1 MVPTAPVSFTHLFEE
16 TTMIK
21 TLSAL
26 ATSAAI
32 AIAAFTTPAMAQ
44 DMYRFAI
51 ANDLNGPSA
60 YHGKTYAAG
69 FNTYLREVN
78 DAGGVGGKKIEL
90 LQENAERNV
99 QKEVGFLRKFSQQDG
114 ALAAMVVTS
123 DGLFAAKPMSDSFK
137 VPIMGIGVP
146 ELATNPSHPWLFNIF
161 ASYQDTVYA
170 AVDHIFLTDKDP
182 KIAVVYP
189 DSQYGLEALRAAE
202 TRMQKYNK
210 PLVAKVVMALRETDA
225 TTQVLAL
232 KQAGAKYVIVQLA
245 GAHIAAVLRDADK
258 VGLDATIIATTQGMD
273 REPDLI
279 LGQANG
285 ANLAKRFLGVGPW
298 AKWNETSIPGVVAM
312 RNAVKKYDNIADD
325 KLGDV
330 MYSNFVQGYV
340 NAMVLVEALRK
351 AGPNP
356 TGEKIRDAMNNIR
369 NFDTKGIT
377 PPLSFAADRHK
388 GTNGVKIYRI
398 NAERKVYEPIGNWVM
413 AN

>member
-1 MVPTAPVSFTHLFEE
+1 MNR
-16 TTMIK
+16 
-21 TLSAL
+21 TLRAIARSTLASAVVAL
-26 ATSAAI
+26 AAVSV
-32 AIAAFTTPAMAQ
+32 PAVAQ
-44 DMYRFAI
+44 DMHRFAI

-60 YHGKTYAAG
+60 YHGKTYSAG
-69 FNTYLREVN
+69 FNTYLKEVN
-78 DAGGVGGKKIEL
+78 ETGGVGGKKIEL

-99 QKEVGFLRKFSQQDG
+99 QKEVGFLRKFAQQDN

-123 DGLFAAKPMSDSFK
+123 DGLFAAKPMADSLK
-137 VPIMGIGVP
+137 LPIMGIGVP
-146 ELATNPSHPWLFNIF
+146 ELATSPSHPWLFNIF
-161 ASYQDTVYA
+161 ASYQDTVFA
-170 AVDHIFLTDKDP
+170 AIDHIFTTDKDP
-182 KIAVVYP
+182 KIAVLYP

-202 TRMQKYNK
+202 ARMQKYNK

-225 TTQVLAL
+225 TTQALAL

-258 VGLDATIIATTQGMD
+258 VGLDAMIIATTQGMD

-312 RNAVKKYDNIADD
+312 RNAVKKYDGTPDD

-340 NAMVLVEALRK
+340 NAMVLVEALKK

-356 TGEKIRDAMNNIR
+356 TGEKIRDAMNNIK

-377 PPLSFAADRHK
+377 PPLTFAADRHK

-398 NAERKVYEPIGNWVM
+398 NAERKVYEPIGGWVT

>member
-1 MVPTAPVSFTHLFEE
+1 MNR
-16 TTMIK
+16 
-21 TLSAL
+21 TLRAIAHSTLGAAAL
-26 ATSAAI
+26 AL
-32 AIAAFTTPAMAQ
+32 AAFSMPAGAQ
-44 DMYRFAI
+44 DTHRFAI

-69 FNTYLREVN
+69 FNTYLKEVN
-78 DAGGVGGKKIEL
+78 EAGGVGGKKVEL

-99 QKEVGFLRKFSQQDG
+99 QKEVGFLRKFAQQDG

-123 DGLFAAKPMSDSFK
+123 DGLFAAKPMADSFK
-137 VPIMGIGVP
+137 LPIMGIGVP
-146 ELATNPSHPWLFNIF
+146 ELATSPTHPWLFNIF
-161 ASYQDTVYA
+161 ASYQDTVFA
-170 AVDHIFLTDKDP
+170 AIDHIFTTDKDP
-182 KIAVVYP
+182 KIAVLYP

-210 PLVAKVVMALRETDA
+210 PLAAKVVMALRETDA
-225 TTQVLAL
+225 TTQALAL

-298 AKWNETSIPGVVAM
+298 AKWNETSIPGVMAM
-312 RNAVKKYDNIADD
+312 RNAVKKYDGTPDD

-330 MYSNFVQGYV
+330 IYSNFVQGYV
-340 NAMVLVEALRK
+340 NAMVLVEALKK

-356 TGEKIRDAMNNIR
+356 TGEKIRDAMNNIK
-369 NFDTKGIT
+369 NFDTRGIT
-377 PPLSFAADRHK
+377 PPLTFAADKHK

-398 NAERKVYEPIGNWVM
+398 NAERKVYEPVSGWIT

>member
-1 MVPTAPVSFTHLFEE
+1 MFRT
-16 TTMIK
+16 I
-21 TLSAL
+21 SAL
-26 ATSAAI
+26 AASAVI
-32 AIAAFTTPAMAQ
+32 ALTTLSGVAGAQ
-44 DMYRFAI
+44 EMHRFAI
-51 ANDLNGPSA
+51 ANDLSGPSS

-69 FNTYLREVN
+69 FNTYLKEVN
-78 DAGGVGGKKIEL
+78 EAGGVGGKKVEL

-99 QKEVGFLRKFSQQDG
+99 QKEMGFLRKFAQQDN
-114 ALAAMVVTS
+114 ALAAMVVTT
-123 DGLFAAKPMSDSFK
+123 DGLFAAKPMADSLK
-137 VPIMGIGVP
+137 LPIMGIGVP
-146 ELATNPSHPWLFNIF
+146 ELASNPSHPWLFNIF
-161 ASYQDTVYA
+161 ASYQDTVFA
-170 AVDHIFLTDKDP
+170 AIDHIFTTNKDP

-189 DSQYGLEALRAAE
+189 DNQYGLEALRAAE

-225 TTQVLAL
+225 TTQVLTL
-232 KQAGAKYVIVQLA
+232 KQAGAEYVIVQLT
-245 GAHIAAVLRDADK
+245 GAHTAAILRDADK

-298 AKWNETSIPGVVAM
+298 SKWNETSVPGVLTM
-312 RNAVKKYDNIADD
+312 RNAVKKYDNTPDD

-340 NAMVLVEALRK
+340 NAMVLVEALKK

-356 TGEKIRDAMNNIR
+356 TGDKVRDAMNQIK

-377 PPLSFAADRHK
+377 LPLTFAADRHK
-388 GTNGVKIYRI
+388 GTNGVKLYRI
-398 NAERKVYEPIGNWVM
+398 NAERKVYEPIGTWVTP
-413 AN
+413 N

>member
-1 MVPTAPVSFTHLFEE
+1 MFRSVS
-16 TTMIK
+16 
-21 TLSAL
+21 
-26 ATSAAI
+26 
-32 AIAAFTTPAMAQ
+32 AIAASAVIALAAFCNGASAQ
-44 DMYRFAI
+44 DMHRFAI
-51 ANDLNGPSA
+51 ANDLSGPSA

-69 FNTYLREVN
+69 FNIYLKEVN
-78 DAGGVGGKKIEL
+78 EAGGVGGKKIEL

-99 QKEVGFLRKFSQQDG
+99 QKEVGFLRKFSQQDN

-137 VPIMGIGVP
+137 LPIMGIGVP

-170 AVDHIFLTDKDP
+170 AIDHIFATDKDP
-182 KIAVVYP
+182 KIAVLYP
-189 DSQYGLEALRAAE
+189 DSQYGLEAVRAAE
-202 TRMQKYNK
+202 ARMQKYNK

-258 VGLDATIIATTQGMD
+258 VGLDATIVATTQGMD

-298 AKWNETSIPGVVAM
+298 AKWNETSIPGVVGM
-312 RNAVKKYDNIADD
+312 RNAVKKYDNTPDD

-340 NAMVLVEALRK
+340 NAMVLVEALKR

-356 TGEKIRDAMNNIR
+356 NGEKIRDAMNQIK

-377 PPLSFAADRHK
+377 PPLSFAADQHK
-388 GTNGVKIYRI
+388 GSNGVKIYRI
-398 NAERKVYEPIGNWVM
+398 NVERKVYEPIGNWVM

>member
-1 MVPTAPVSFTHLFEE
+1 MFKA
-16 TTMIK
+16 I
-21 TLSAL
+21 SAL
-26 ATSAAI
+26 AVSTALTL
-32 AIAAFTTPAMAQ
+32 AAFSSSADAQ
-44 DMYRFAI
+44 DTHRFAI
-51 ANDLNGPSA
+51 ANDLSGPSS

-69 FNTYLREVN
+69 FNTYLKEVN
-78 DAGGVGGKKIEL
+78 EAGGVGGKKVEL

-99 QKEVGFLRKFSQQDG
+99 QKEVGFLRKFAQQDN

-137 VPIMGIGVP
+137 LPLMGIGVP
-146 ELATNPSHPWLFNIF
+146 ELATSPTHPWLFNIF
-161 ASYQDTVYA
+161 ASYQDTVFA
-170 AVDHIFLTDKDP
+170 AIDHIFTTDKDP
-182 KIAVVYP
+182 KIAVIYP

-225 TTQVLAL
+225 TTQALAL

-258 VGLDATIIATTQGMD
+258 VGLDAMIIATTQGMD

-298 AKWNETSIPGVVAM
+298 AKWNETAIPGVVAM
-312 RNAVKKYDNIADD
+312 RNAVKKYDNTPDD

-340 NAMVLVEALRK
+340 NAMVLVEALKR

-356 TGEKIRDAMNNIR
+356 NGEKIRDAMQQIK

-377 PPLSFAADRHK
+377 PPLTFAADKHK
-388 GTNGVKIYRI
+388 GSTGVKLYRI
-398 NAERKVYEPIGNWVM
+398 NAERKVYEPIGNWVS

>member
-1 MVPTAPVSFTHLFEE
+1 M
-16 TTMIK
+16 K
-21 TLSAL
+21 QTLRALARSAL
-26 ATSAAI
+26 ASAAL
-32 AIAAFTTPAMAQ
+32 ALAAASVPAVAQ
-44 DMYRFAI
+44 DMHRFAI

-60 YHGKTYAAG
+60 YHGKTYSAG
-69 FNTYLREVN
+69 FNTYLKEVN
-78 DAGGVGGKKIEL
+78 EAGGVGGKKIEL

-99 QKEVGFLRKFSQQDG
+99 QKEVGFLRKFAQQDN

-123 DGLFAAKPMSDSFK
+123 DGLFAAKPMADSLK
-137 VPIMGIGVP
+137 LPIMGIGVP
-146 ELATNPSHPWLFNIF
+146 ELATSPAHPWLFNIF

-170 AVDHIFLTDKDP
+170 AIDHIFTTDKDP
-182 KIAVVYP
+182 KIAVLYP

-202 TRMQKYNK
+202 ARMQKYNK

-225 TTQVLAL
+225 TTQALAL

-258 VGLDATIIATTQGMD
+258 VGLDAMIIATTQGMD

-312 RNAVKKYDNIADD
+312 RNAVKKYDGTPDD

-340 NAMVLVEALRK
+340 NAMVLVEALKK

-356 TGEKIRDAMNNIR
+356 TGEKIRDAMNNIK

-377 PPLSFAADRHK
+377 PPLTFAADKHK

-398 NAERKVYEPIGNWVM
+398 NAERKVYEPIGGWVT

>member
-1 MVPTAPVSFTHLFEE
+1 MFRTV
-16 TTMIK
+16 
-21 TLSAL
+21 SAL
-26 ATSAAI
+26 AAA
-32 AIAAFTTPAMAQ
+32 AAVVLAAFSGSAGAQ
-44 DMYRFAI
+44 DMHRFAI
-51 ANDLNGPSA
+51 ANDLSGPSS

-69 FNTYLREVN
+69 FNTYLKEVN
-78 DAGGVGGKKIEL
+78 EDGGVGGKKVEL

-99 QKEVGFLRKFSQQDG
+99 QKEVGFLRKFAQQDG
-114 ALAAMVVTS
+114 ALAAMVVTT
-123 DGLFAAKPMSDSFK
+123 DGLFAAKPMADSFK
-137 VPIMGIGVP
+137 LAIMGIGVP
-146 ELATNPSHPWLFNIF
+146 ELATSPSHPWLFNIF
-161 ASYQDTVYA
+161 ASYQDTVFA
-170 AVDHIFLTDKDP
+170 AIDHIFATDKDP

-189 DSQYGLEALRAAE
+189 DNQYGLEAMRAAE
-202 TRMQKYNK
+202 THMQKYNK
-210 PLVAKVVMALRETDA
+210 PLVAKVVMSLRETDA
-225 TTQVLAL
+225 TTQALAL

-258 VGLDATIIATTQGMD
+258 VGLDAMIIATTQGMD

-285 ANLAKRFLGVGPW
+285 ANLAKRFLGVSPW
-298 AKWNETSIPGVVAM
+298 AKWNETSVPGVVTM
-312 RNAVKKYDNIADD
+312 RNAVKKYDKTPDD

-340 NAMVLVEALRK
+340 NAMVLVEALKK

-356 TGEKIRDAMNNIR
+356 TGEKVRDAMNQIK

-377 PPLSFAADRHK
+377 PPLSFAPDKHK

-398 NAERKVYEPIGNWVM
+398 NTERKVYEPISGWIT

>member
-1 MVPTAPVSFTHLFEE
+1 MFRT
-16 TTMIK
+16 I
-21 TLSAL
+21 SAL
-26 ATSAAI
+26 AVSAVI
-32 AIAAFTTPAMAQ
+32 ALATFSGAVGAQ
-44 DMYRFAI
+44 DMHRFAI
-51 ANDLNGPSA
+51 ANDLSGPSS

-69 FNTYLREVN
+69 FNTYLKEVN
-78 DAGGVGGKKIEL
+78 EGGGVGGKKVEL

-99 QKEVGFLRKFSQQDG
+99 QKEVGFLRKFAQQDN

-137 VPIMGIGVP
+137 LPIMGIGVP
-146 ELATNPSHPWLFNIF
+146 ELATNPSSPWLFNIF
-161 ASYQDTVYA
+161 ASYQDTVFA
-170 AVDHIFLTDKDP
+170 AIDHIFTVDKDP

-189 DSQYGLEALRAAE
+189 DSQYGLEALHAAE

-258 VGLDATIIATTQGMD
+258 VGLDAMIIATTQGMD

-285 ANLAKRFLGVGPW
+285 VNLAKRFLGVGPW
-298 AKWNETSIPGVVAM
+298 AKWNETSVPGVVAM
-312 RNAVKKYDNIADD
+312 RNAVKKYDNTPED

-340 NAMVLVEALRK
+340 NAMVLVEALKK

-356 TGEKIRDAMNNIR
+356 NGEKIRDAMNQIK

-377 PPLSFAADRHK
+377 PPLTFAADRHK

-398 NAERKVYEPIGNWVM
+398 NVERKVYEPIGNWVFP
-413 AN
+413 N

>member
-1 MVPTAPVSFTHLFEE
+1 MFRTIPAPVMAHPR
-16 TTMIK
+16 K
-21 TLSAL
+21 YAGAL
-26 ATSAAI
+26 LACAAI
-32 AIAAFTTPAMAQ
+32 ALSAFSGVASAQ
-44 DMYRFAI
+44 DVHRFAI
-51 ANDLNGPSA
+51 ANDLSGPSS

-69 FNTYLREVN
+69 FNTYLKEVN
-78 DAGGVGGKKIEL
+78 EAGGVGGKKIEL

-99 QKEVGFLRKFSQQDG
+99 QKELGFLRKFAQQDN

-137 VPIMGIGVP
+137 LPIMAIGVP

-161 ASYQDTVYA
+161 ASYQDTVFA
-170 AVDHIFLTDKDP
+170 AIDHIFATDKDP
-182 KIAVVYP
+182 KIAVIYP

-232 KQAGAKYVIVQLA
+232 KQAGAKYVIAQLT
-245 GAHIAAVLRDADK
+245 GAHIAAILRDADK
-258 VGLDATIIATTQGMD
+258 VGLDAMIIATTQGMD

-298 AKWNETSIPGVVAM
+298 AKWNETSVPGVVAM
-312 RNAVKKYDNIADD
+312 RNAVKKYDNTPDD
-325 KLGDV
+325 KLGEV

-340 NAMVLVEALRK
+340 NAMVLVEALKK

-356 TGEKIRDAMNNIR
+356 NGEKIRDAMNQIK

-377 PPLSFAADRHK
+377 PPLTFAADRHK
-388 GTNGVKIYRI
+388 GTNGVKLYRI
-398 NAERKVYEPIGNWVM
+398 NVERKVYEPIGNWVT

>member
-1 MVPTAPVSFTHLFEE
+1 MFKAISALAVSAAL
-16 TTMIK
+16 
-21 TLSAL
+21 TLSAFSS
-26 ATSAAI
+26 SAG
-32 AIAAFTTPAMAQ
+32 AQ
-44 DMYRFAI
+44 DTYRFAI
-51 ANDLNGPSA
+51 ANDLSGPSS

-69 FNTYLREVN
+69 FNTYLKEVN
-78 DAGGVGGKKIEL
+78 EAGGVGGKKVEL

-99 QKEVGFLRKFSQQDG
+99 QKEVGFLRKFAQQDN

-137 VPIMGIGVP
+137 LPIMGIGVP
-146 ELATNPSHPWLFNIF
+146 ELATSPTHPWLFNIF
-161 ASYQDTVYA
+161 ASYQDTVFA
-170 AVDHIFLTDKDP
+170 AIDHIFTTDKDP

-225 TTQVLAL
+225 TTQALAL

-258 VGLDATIIATTQGMD
+258 VGLDAMIIATTQGMD

-298 AKWNETSIPGVVAM
+298 AKWNETAIPGVVAM
-312 RNAVKKYDNIADD
+312 RNAVKKYDNTPDD

-340 NAMVLVEALRK
+340 NAMVLVEALKR

-356 TGEKIRDAMNNIR
+356 NGEKIRDAMQQIK

-377 PPLSFAADRHK
+377 PPLTFAADKHK
-388 GTNGVKIYRI
+388 GSTGVKIYRI
-398 NAERKVYEPIGNWVM
+398 NAERKVYEPIGNWVS

>member
-1 MVPTAPVSFTHLFEE
+1 MFKAISALAVSAAL
-16 TTMIK
+16 
-21 TLSAL
+21 TLSAFSS
-26 ATSAAI
+26 SAS
-32 AIAAFTTPAMAQ
+32 AQ
-44 DMYRFAI
+44 DTYRFAI
-51 ANDLNGPSA
+51 ANDLSGPSS

-69 FNTYLREVN
+69 FNTYLKEVN
-78 DAGGVGGKKIEL
+78 EAGGVGGKKVEL

-99 QKEVGFLRKFSQQDG
+99 QKEVGFLRKFAQQDN

-137 VPIMGIGVP
+137 LPIMGIGVP
-146 ELATNPSHPWLFNIF
+146 ELATSPTHPWLFNIV
-161 ASYQDTVYA
+161 ASYQDTVFA
-170 AVDHIFLTDKDP
+170 AIDHIFTTDKDP

-225 TTQVLAL
+225 TTQALAL

-258 VGLDATIIATTQGMD
+258 VGLDAMIIATTQGMD

-298 AKWNETSIPGVVAM
+298 AKWNETAIPGVVAM
-312 RNAVKKYDNIADD
+312 RNAVKKYDNTPDD

-340 NAMVLVEALRK
+340 NAMVLVEALKR

-356 TGEKIRDAMNNIR
+356 NGEKIRDAMQQIK

-377 PPLSFAADRHK
+377 PPLTFAADKHK
-388 GTNGVKIYRI
+388 GSTGVKIYRI
-398 NAERKVYEPIGNWVM
+398 NAERKVYEPIGNWVS

>member
-1 MVPTAPVSFTHLFEE
+1 MFRTV
-16 TTMIK
+16 
-21 TLSAL
+21 SAL
-26 ATSAAI
+26 AVSAAI
-32 AIAAFTTPAMAQ
+32 ALAAFSASAQ
-44 DMYRFAI
+44 DMHRFAI
-51 ANDLNGPSA
+51 ANDLSGPSS

-69 FNTYLREVN
+69 FNTYLKEVN
-78 DAGGVGGKKIEL
+78 EAGGVGGKKVEL

-99 QKEVGFLRKFSQQDG
+99 QKEVGFLRKFAQQDN
-114 ALAAMVVTS
+114 ALAAIVVTT

-137 VPIMGIGVP
+137 LPIMGIGVP
-146 ELATNPSHPWLFNIF
+146 ELATNPSHPWVFNIF
-161 ASYQDTVYA
+161 ASYQDTVFA
-170 AVDHIFLTDKDP
+170 AIDHIFATDKDP
-182 KIAVVYP
+182 KIAVIYP

-258 VGLDATIIATTQGMD
+258 VGLDAMIIATTQGMD

-298 AKWNETSIPGVVAM
+298 AKWNETAIPGVVAM
-312 RNAVKKYDNIADD
+312 RNAVKKYDNTPDD

-340 NAMVLVEALRK
+340 NAMVLVEALKK

-356 TGEKIRDAMNNIR
+356 NGEKIRDAMNQIKD
-369 NFDTKGIT
+369 FDTKGIT
-377 PPLSFAADRHK
+377 PPLTFTADRHK

-398 NAERKVYEPIGNWVM
+398 NVERKVYEPIGGWVT

>member
-1 MVPTAPVSFTHLFEE
+1 MFKA
-16 TTMIK
+16 I
-21 TLSAL
+21 SAL
-26 ATSAAI
+26 AVSTALTLTAFSSSAG
-32 AIAAFTTPAMAQ
+32 AQ
-44 DMYRFAI
+44 DTHRFAI
-51 ANDLNGPSA
+51 ANDLSGPSS

-69 FNTYLREVN
+69 FNTYLKEVN
-78 DAGGVGGKKIEL
+78 EAGGVGGKKVEL

-99 QKEVGFLRKFSQQDG
+99 QKEVGFLRKFAQQDN

-137 VPIMGIGVP
+137 LPIMGIGVP
-146 ELATNPSHPWLFNIF
+146 ELATSPTHPWLFNIF
-161 ASYQDTVYA
+161 ASYQDTVFA
-170 AVDHIFLTDKDP
+170 AIDHIFTTDKDP

-225 TTQVLAL
+225 TTQALAL

-258 VGLDATIIATTQGMD
+258 VGLDAMIIATTQGMD

-298 AKWNETSIPGVVAM
+298 AKWNETAIPGVVAM
-312 RNAVKKYDNIADD
+312 RNAVKKYDNTPDD

-340 NAMVLVEALRK
+340 NAMVLVEALKR

-356 TGEKIRDAMNNIR
+356 NGEKIRDAMQQIK

-377 PPLSFAADRHK
+377 PPLTFAADKHK
-388 GTNGVKIYRI
+388 GSTGVKLYRI
-398 NAERKVYEPIGNWVM
+398 NAERKVYEPIGNWVS

>member
-1 MVPTAPVSFTHLFEE
+1 MNR
-16 TTMIK
+16 
-21 TLSAL
+21 TLRAIAHSTLGAAAL
-26 ATSAAI
+26 AL
-32 AIAAFTTPAMAQ
+32 AAFSVPASAQ
-44 DMYRFAI
+44 DTHRFAI

-60 YHGKTYAAG
+60 YHGKTYSAG
-69 FNTYLREVN
+69 FNTYLKEVN
-78 DAGGVGGKKIEL
+78 EAGGVGGKKVEL

-99 QKEVGFLRKFSQQDG
+99 QKEVGFLRKFAQQDN

-123 DGLFAAKPMSDSFK
+123 DGLFAAKPMADSFK
-137 VPIMGIGVP
+137 LPIMGIGVP
-146 ELATNPSHPWLFNIF
+146 ELATNPAHPWLFNIF
-161 ASYQDTVYA
+161 ASYQDTVFA
-170 AVDHIFLTDKDP
+170 AIDHIFTTDKDP

-202 TRMQKYNK
+202 ARMQKYNK

-225 TTQVLAL
+225 TTQALAL
-232 KQAGAKYVIVQLA
+232 KQAGARYVIVQLA

-298 AKWNETSIPGVVAM
+298 AKWNETAIPGVVAM
-312 RNAVKKYDNIADD
+312 RNAVKKYDGTPDD

-340 NAMVLVEALRK
+340 NAMVLVEALKK

-356 TGEKIRDAMNNIR
+356 TGEKVRDAMNNIK
-369 NFDTKGIT
+369 NFDTRGIT
-377 PPLSFAADRHK
+377 PPLTFAADRHK

-398 NAERKVYEPIGNWVM
+398 NAERKVYEPISGWIT

>member
-1 MVPTAPVSFTHLFEE
+1 MFKKISVL
-16 TTMIK
+16 
-21 TLSAL
+21 
-26 ATSAAI
+26 
-32 AIAAFTTPAMAQ
+32 AAFAVIAVATFSGIASAQ
-44 DMYRFAI
+44 EVHRFAI

-60 YHGKTYAAG
+60 YHGKTYATG
-69 FNTYLREVN
+69 FNTYLKEVN
-78 DAGGVGGKKIEL
+78 EAGGVGGKKIEL

-99 QKEVGFLRKFSQQDG
+99 QKEMGFLRKFSQQDN

-123 DGLFAAKPMSDSFK
+123 DGLFAAKPMADSFK
-137 VPIMGIGVP
+137 LPIMGIGVP
-146 ELATNPSHPWLFNIF
+146 ELATSPTHPWLFNIF
-161 ASYQDTVYA
+161 ASYQDTVFVA
-170 AVDHIFLTDKDP
+170 IDHIFATDKDP
-182 KIAVVYP
+182 KIAVLYP
-189 DSQYGLEALRAAE
+189 DNQYGLEALRAAE

-225 TTQVLAL
+225 TTQALAL

-298 AKWNETSIPGVVAM
+298 SKWNETSIPGVVGM
-312 RNAVKKYDNIADD
+312 RNAVKKYDNTPDD

-340 NAMVLVEALRK
+340 NAMVLVEALKK

-356 TGEKIRDAMNNIR
+356 TGEKIRDAMNQIK

-377 PPLSFAADRHK
+377 PPLTFAADKHK
-388 GTNGVKIYRI
+388 GTNGVKVYRI
-398 NAERKVYEPIGNWVM
+398 NVERKVYEPLGGWVT

>member
-1 MVPTAPVSFTHLFEE
+1 MNR
-16 TTMIK
+16 
-21 TLSAL
+21 TLRAFAHSTLGAAAL
-26 ATSAAI
+26 AL
-32 AIAAFTTPAMAQ
+32 AAFSMPAVAQ
-44 DMYRFAI
+44 DTHRFAI

-60 YHGKTYAAG
+60 YHGKTYSAG
-69 FNTYLREVN
+69 FNTYLKEVN
-78 DAGGVGGKKIEL
+78 EAGGVGGKKVEL

-99 QKEVGFLRKFSQQDG
+99 QKEVGFLRKFAQQDN

-123 DGLFAAKPMSDSFK
+123 DGLFAAKPMADSFK
-137 VPIMGIGVP
+137 LPIMGIGVP
-146 ELATNPSHPWLFNIF
+146 ELATNPAHPWLFNLF
-161 ASYQDTVYA
+161 ASYQDTVFA
-170 AVDHIFLTDKDP
+170 AIDHIFATDKDP
-182 KIAVVYP
+182 KIAVLYP
-189 DSQYGLEALRAAE
+189 DSQYGLEAVRAAE
-202 TRMQKYNK
+202 ARMQKYNK

-225 TTQVLAL
+225 TTQALAL

-258 VGLDATIIATTQGMD
+258 VGLDATIVATTQGMD

-312 RNAVKKYDNIADD
+312 RNAVKKYDGTPDD

-340 NAMVLVEALRK
+340 NAMVLVEALKK

-356 TGEKIRDAMNNIR
+356 TGEKIRDAMNNLK
-369 NFDTKGIT
+369 NFDTRGIT
-377 PPLSFAADRHK
+377 PPLTFAADRHK

-398 NAERKVYEPIGNWVM
+398 NVERKVYEPIGGWVT

>member
-1 MVPTAPVSFTHLFEE
+1 MLPTAPTIRHPHREDKMFRTFSMLAVSA
-16 TTMIK
+16 
-21 TLSAL
+21 AL
-26 ATSAAI
+26 ALG
-32 AIAAFTTPAMAQ
+32 AFPRDAVAQ
-44 DMYRFAI
+44 DMHRFAI
-51 ANDLNGPSA
+51 ANDLSGPSS

-69 FNTYLREVN
+69 FNTYLKEVN
-78 DAGGVGGKKIEL
+78 EAGGVGGKKIEL

-99 QKEVGFLRKFSQQDG
+99 QKEVGFLRKFSQQDN
-114 ALAAMVVTS
+114 ALAAMVVSS

-137 VPIMGIGVP
+137 LPIMGIGVP
-146 ELATNPSHPWLFNIF
+146 ELATNPTHPWLFNIF
-161 ASYQDTVYA
+161 ASYQDTVFA
-170 AVDHIFLTDKDP
+170 AIDYIFTTDKDP

-202 TRMQKYNK
+202 ARMQKYNK

-245 GAHIAAVLRDADK
+245 GAHIAAILRDADK
-258 VGLDATIIATTQGMD
+258 VGLDAQIIATTQGMD

-298 AKWNETSIPGVVAM
+298 SKWNETSVPGVVAM
-312 RNAVKKYDNIADD
+312 RNAVKKYDNTPDD

-340 NAMVLVEALRK
+340 NAMVLVEALKK

-356 TGEKIRDAMNNIR
+356 TGEKIRDAMNQIK

-377 PPLSFAADRHK
+377 PPLSFAADHHK

-398 NAERKVYEPIGNWVM
+398 NVERKVYEPIGGWIS

>member
-1 MVPTAPVSFTHLFEE
+1 MFKA
-16 TTMIK
+16 I
-21 TLSAL
+21 SAL
-26 ATSAAI
+26 AVSTALTL
-32 AIAAFTTPAMAQ
+32 AAFSSSAGAQ
-44 DMYRFAI
+44 DTHRFAI
-51 ANDLNGPSA
+51 ANDLSGPSS

-69 FNTYLREVN
+69 FNTYLKEVN
-78 DAGGVGGKKIEL
+78 EAGGVGGKKVEL

-99 QKEVGFLRKFSQQDG
+99 QKEVGFLRKFAQQDN

-137 VPIMGIGVP
+137 LPLMGIGVP
-146 ELATNPSHPWLFNIF
+146 ELATSPTHPWLFNIF
-161 ASYQDTVYA
+161 ASYQDTVFA
-170 AVDHIFLTDKDP
+170 AIDHIFTTDKDP
-182 KIAVVYP
+182 KIAVIYP

-225 TTQVLAL
+225 TTQALAL

-258 VGLDATIIATTQGMD
+258 VGLDAMIIATTQGMD

-298 AKWNETSIPGVVAM
+298 AKWNETAIPGVVAM
-312 RNAVKKYDNIADD
+312 RNAVKKYDNTPDD

-340 NAMVLVEALRK
+340 NAMVLVEALKR

-356 TGEKIRDAMNNIR
+356 NGEKIRDAMQQIK

-377 PPLSFAADRHK
+377 PPLTFAADKHK
-388 GTNGVKIYRI
+388 GSTGVKLYRI
-398 NAERKVYEPIGNWVM
+398 NAERKVYEPIGNWVS

>member
-1 MVPTAPVSFTHLFEE
+1 MFKKISV
-16 TTMIK
+16 
-21 TLSAL
+21 L
-26 ATSAAI
+26 AAFAAI
-32 AIAAFTTPAMAQ
+32 AVATFSGIASAQ
-44 DMYRFAI
+44 EMHRFAI

-60 YHGKTYAAG
+60 YHGKTYATG
-69 FNTYLREVN
+69 FNTYLKEVN
-78 DAGGVGGKKIEL
+78 EAGGVGGKKIEL

-99 QKEVGFLRKFSQQDG
+99 QKEMGFLRKFSQQDN

-123 DGLFAAKPMSDSFK
+123 DGLFAAKPMADSFK
-137 VPIMGIGVP
+137 LPIMGIGVP
-146 ELATNPSHPWLFNIF
+146 ELATNPTHPWLFNIF
-161 ASYQDTVYA
+161 ASYQDTVFVA
-170 AVDHIFLTDKDP
+170 IDHIFATDKDP
-182 KIAVVYP
+182 KIAVLYP
-189 DSQYGLEALRAAE
+189 DNQYGLEALRAAE

-225 TTQVLAL
+225 TTQALAL

-298 AKWNETSIPGVVAM
+298 SKWNETSIPGVVAM
-312 RNAVKKYDNIADD
+312 RNAVKKYDNTPDD

-340 NAMVLVEALRK
+340 NAMVLVEALKK

-356 TGEKIRDAMNNIR
+356 TGEKIRDAMNQIK

-377 PPLSFAADRHK
+377 PPLTFAADRHK

-398 NAERKVYEPIGNWVM
+398 NAERKVYEPLGGWVT

>member
-1 MVPTAPVSFTHLFEE
+1 MFRSVS
-16 TTMIK
+16 
-21 TLSAL
+21 
-26 ATSAAI
+26 
-32 AIAAFTTPAMAQ
+32 AIAASAVIALAAFCNGASAQ
-44 DMYRFAI
+44 DMHRFAI
-51 ANDLNGPSA
+51 ANDLSGPSA

-69 FNTYLREVN
+69 FNIYLKEVN
-78 DAGGVGGKKIEL
+78 EAGGVGGKKIEL

-99 QKEVGFLRKFSQQDG
+99 QKEVGFLRKFSQQDN

-137 VPIMGIGVP
+137 LPIMGIGVP

-170 AVDHIFLTDKDP
+170 AIDHIFATDKDP
-182 KIAVVYP
+182 KIAVLYP
-189 DSQYGLEALRAAE
+189 DSQYGLEAVRAAE
-202 TRMQKYNK
+202 ARMQKYNK

-298 AKWNETSIPGVVAM
+298 AKWNETSIPGVVGM
-312 RNAVKKYDNIADD
+312 RNAVKKYDNTPDD

-340 NAMVLVEALRK
+340 NAMVLVEALKR

-356 TGEKIRDAMNNIR
+356 NGEKIRDAMNQIK

-377 PPLSFAADRHK
+377 PPLSFAADQHK
-388 GTNGVKIYRI
+388 GSNGVKIYRI
-398 NAERKVYEPIGNWVM
+398 NVERKVYEPIGNWVM